1 MKKYSLIE
9 IKDGS
14 KTGNKLEMEEAQF
27 LSLGIT
33 NYFKVYKN
41 KELIEVAM
49 DHEKF
54 KSIKI

>member
-1 MKKYSLIE
+1 MKKYILIE

-14 KTGNKLEMEEAQF
+14 KTGNKIEMEEPQF
-27 LSLGIT
+27 QSLNII
-33 NYFKVYKN
+33 NYFKVYKS
-41 KELIEVAM
+41 KEKIEVAI